1 MSQDVHDP
9 PLALPTAIPVVYS
22 RRERDEF
29 GVAMLDA
36 YIIDKIRR
44 EQDSHDSRR
53 LPLHIDV
60 PRRID
65 DSRQRIYEEPPSGR
79 RDEDS
84 ESERGV
90 VIIDFS
96 I

>member
-1 MSQDVHDP
+1 MSQDVHDLP
-9 PLALPTAIPVVYS
+9 RPLPTAILVVYFNP
-22 RRERDEF
+22 ERDDS
-29 GVAMLDA
+29 GVEMLDA

-60 PRRID
+60 PRHHD
-65 DSRQRIYEEPPSGR
+65 DARQPIYEEPPGR
-79 RDEDS
+79 RRDDDN